1 MARVTVE
8 DCLEQVE
15 NRFALVLLAAQRTR
29 QLMKGDDALVDN
41 TTDNK
46 EAVTA
51 LREIAAG
58 KITLDDLG
66 RIRAENERVDEL
78 ERNALAENAAEARAA
93 ALEKLQSTEAAA
105 TAESVSAAAEAL
117 GLTLPSTSA

>member
-29 QLMKGDDALVDN
+29 QLMKGVEPLVDN
-41 TTDNK
+41 TGDNK

-58 KITLDDLG
+58 DITLDDLA
-66 RIRAENERVDEL
+66 RIRAENERTDEL
-78 ERNALAENAAEARAA
+78 ERSALAENAAQARAT
-93 ALEKLQSTEAAA
+93 ALEKLQATQAAA
-105 TAESVSAAAEAL
+105 SAESVSAAAEAL

>member
-29 QLMKGDDALVDN
+29 QLLKGGDSLIDN
-41 TTDNK
+41 EGDNK

-58 KITLDDLG
+58 AVTLDDLA
-66 RIRAENERVDEL
+66 RIRAENDRKDAAEEA
-78 ERNALAENAAEARAA
+78 ALAENAAVARADALARVQA
-93 ALEKLQSTEAAA
+93 ATGAGSPIDRSGPPTAAA
-105 TAESVSAAAEAL
+105 PAL
-117 GLTLPSTSA
+117 PTV

>member
-41 TTDNK
+41 STDNK

-58 KITLDDLG
+58 EITLEDLA

-93 ALEKLQSTEAAA
+93 ALEKLQNTEAAA

-117 GLTLPSTSA
+117 GLTLPSTPA

>member
-29 QLMKGDDALVDN
+29 QLMKGAEPLVDN
-41 TTDNK
+41 TDDNK

-58 KITLDDLG
+58 AITIKDLA
-66 RIRAENERVDEL
+66 RIRAENDRADEL
-78 ERNALAENAAEARAA
+78 ERAALAENAAQARAI
-93 ALEKLQSTEAAA
+93 ALEKLQTTQAAA
-105 TAESVSAAAEAL
+105 SAESVSAAAKAL
-117 GLTLPSTSA
+117 GLSLPSTSA